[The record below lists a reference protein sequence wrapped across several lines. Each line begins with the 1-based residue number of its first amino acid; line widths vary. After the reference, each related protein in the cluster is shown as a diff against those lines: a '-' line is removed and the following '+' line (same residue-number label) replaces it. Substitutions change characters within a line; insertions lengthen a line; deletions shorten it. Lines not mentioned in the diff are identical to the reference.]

1 MVEKIVFD
9 RNLIRQIVND
19 KNVSLLFIKYDP
31 VNKKAFYRTD
41 TCKQYVPIYFEKIKN
56 I

>member
-1 MVEKIVFD
+1 MIEKIVFD
-9 RNLIRQIVND
+9 RDLIKQITN
-19 KNVSLLFIKYDP
+19 KSEVSLLFIKYDP

-41 TCKQYVPIYFEKIKN
+41 VCKQYIPIYFEKVKN